1 MSKLLNRLKKTL
13 LIRVPGA
20 PPVSPSTYEPPIP
33 RVALGIVGVAM
44 TVFTIAVS
52 VILPAHMDSG
62 NREPRMLAASKATLP
77 ASMGVVTVTRIDV
90 VSAREPGSSTV
101 SMRIGEAALPPGRLA
116 RTTSPA
122 IVRVSSTDH

>member
-13 LIRVPGA
+13 LTGVPGT
-20 PPVSPSTYEPPIP
+20 PPVSPSMYEPSIP

-44 TVFTIAVS
+44 TVITIAVS

-62 NREPRMLAASKATLP
+62 NREPRMLVASKAIPP
-77 ASMGVVTVTRIDV
+77 ASVGLVTVTRIDV
-90 VSAREPGSSTV
+90 VSVQEPGSSTV
-101 SMRIGEAALPPGRLA
+101 PVQIGETAPQPGRLA

>member
-20 PPVSPSTYEPPIP
+20 HPVSPSTYEPPIP

-62 NREPRMLAASKATLP
+62 NREPRTLAATQP
-77 ASMGVVTVTRIDV
+77 ASVGLVTVTRIEV